1 MKRNEKP
8 KKTPKAK
15 QPAAAER
22 RPVAPRKEN
31 PEAGPRK
38 SGIVGQGGDG
48 SI

>member
-1 MKRNEKP
+1 MKRDEKP

-15 QPAAAER
+15 QPAAER